1 MTGLTLRSTARSFGL
16 RRERRRARGRRER
29 RREEANGTP
38 EIERRPGPEGPR
50 VSMTEAEM
58 HSSRDRSTCDGEGVE
73 EERRRRSGNGR
84 S

>member
-1 MTGLTLRSTARSFGL
+1 MARSFGF
-16 RRERRRARGRRER
+16 RRERWRARGRRER
-29 RREEANGTP
+29 RREEANGTL

-50 VSMTEAEM
+50 VSIILAEM
-58 HSSRDRSTCDGEGVE
+58 HSSRDRSLCDGEGVAEEE